1 MHPSRADG
9 NGEGSGGWWSLKVV
23 AVVLA
28 AAGVEVEGDSDVNGG
43 VKGMTYD
50 GGDVGCGGEGGGCDG
65 EAAGGGGGAWRR
77 VDMGIG

>member
-50 GGDVGCGGEGGGCDG
+50 GGDVGCGGEGGGG
-65 EAAGGGGGAWRR
+65 ERVTMAWRR
-77 VDMGIG
+77 VVWWIR